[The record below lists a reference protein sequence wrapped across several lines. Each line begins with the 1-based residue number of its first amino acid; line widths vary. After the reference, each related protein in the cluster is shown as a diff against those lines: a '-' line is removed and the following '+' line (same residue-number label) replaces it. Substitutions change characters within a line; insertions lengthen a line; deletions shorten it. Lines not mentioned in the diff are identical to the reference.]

1 MQARYSQRIAVDCAV
16 MFAGDSG
23 MGEGRAL
30 DVSLPGCLLE
40 SPEKMFEGDYVQLR
54 LFLPDAPTPLQ
65 VSLAAIRWVNGTR
78 VGLEFIR
85 TTTDQQCRLKHFVRA
100 RLVPTRASILSG
112 NEVMRSMG
120 SGRNTESRY

>member
-1 MQARYSQRIAVDCAV
+1 MQARYSQRIEIDCAV
-16 MFAGDSG
+16 MFGGDSG
-23 MGEGRAL
+23 MGEARAL
-30 DVSLPGCLLE
+30 DLSLPGCLLE

-54 LFLPDAPTPLQ
+54 LFLPDALTPLQ

-85 TTTDQQCRLKHFVRA
+85 TSPDQQCRLEHFVRV
-100 RLVPTRASILSG
+100 RLVPNRASVLSG
-112 NEVMRSMG
+112 NDVMRSIG